1 MSETVM
7 SVKGQIVIPQGVR
20 ARLKLKSGQRFEVDI
35 MSDGSIIVIPIPKD
49 VISGMSLPNAKRL
62 EKALGEERMK
72 EKVRSGKLAGE
83 LKSD

>member
-1 MSETVM
+1 M

-20 ARLKLKSGQRFEVDI
+20 ERLKLKSGQRFEVDI

-49 VISGMSLPNAKRL
+49 VISGMSLPKAKRL
-62 EKALGEERMK
+62 EKALGEERIK